1 MKLNIPIILLCLIL
15 CFTAG
20 CAQVNSTT
28 TTTLPAGET
37 YPADSSYD
45 DAVGIYVSTAGNDST
60 GNGSIGNPYRTI
72 QHVLTNIA
80 VSGDIIVLRGGTY
93 NENIDIRVANITI
106 RSKNDEWA
114 NIQSPTGDSSINQTV
129 RFNIDAGWSSSGGK
143 LYRLEI
149 IGGYYYA
156 VKFET
161 MWDWGGADR
170 SGVSSVTIEACKIHD
185 TGRDCVKVTPNC
197 DDIRIINCEI
207 YNSGLRDNSNAEGI
221 DNVNGDRM
229 IVADCKIHDIA
240 TNGLYFKGGATD
252 CVAERNTIYNC
263 GGAGILLG
271 FDTSPEFF
279 DLAVNPQYFENINGI
294 ARNNI
299 VYNTQ
304 NSGIGMYAAKNP
316 QVLNNTIVNA
326 AQTYHSPIYFGL
338 TFQDW
343 DADAGRPASE
353 GAVIKNN
360 IAVSN
365 SPDSYG
371 VYIRYASDLGG
382 MNAYSGLPTMGHNR
396 YFKLGGGT
404 LVFVDQRPAS
414 TFSGGLSGWQSH
426 ISGDA
431 NSAEGDPDLDGAYHL
446 NTGSPCLDAGETI
459 SSVAYD
465 IDKQARSSPYD
476 IGADEK

>member
-1 MKLNIPIILLCLIL
+1 MILGPL
-15 CFTAG
+15 CFVLG
-20 CAQVNSTT
+20 CAQVVSTTT
-28 TTTLPAGET
+28 TTTLPANET
-37 YPADSSYD
+37 YPSDSSYD
-45 DAVGIYVSTAGNDST
+45 DAVGIYVSTSGNDST

-72 QHVLTNIA
+72 QHVLTNVA
-80 VSGDIIVLRGGTY
+80 APGDIIVLRGGTY

-114 NIQSPTGDSSINQTV
+114 IIQSPTSDSSINQTV
-129 RFNIDAGWSSSGGK
+129 RFNLDTGWSSAGGK
-143 LYRLEI
+143 LHRLEI

-229 IVADCKIHDIA
+229 QVADCKIHDIA

-252 CVAERNTIYNC
+252 CIAERNTVHDC

-271 FDTSPEFF
+271 FDTSPEYF
-279 DLAVNPQYFENINGI
+279 DLTANPGYFENINGI

-316 QVLNNTIVNA
+316 QILNNTIVNTSS
-326 AQTYHSPIYFGL
+326 TYHSPIYFGL
-338 TFQDW
+338 TYQDW
-343 DADAGRPASE
+343 DAAAGRPASE

-371 VYIRYASDLGG
+371 VYIRYSSDLGG
-382 MNAYSGLPTMGHNR
+382 MNAYSGFPAMGHNR
-396 YFKLGGGT
+396 YYKLGGGA
-404 LVFVDQRPAS
+404 LVFVDQRPTS
-414 TFSGGLSGWQSH
+414 TYNGALAGWKTH
-426 ISGDA
+426 ISGDTD
-431 NSAEGDPDLDGAYHL
+431 STEGDPSLDGTYHL
-446 NTGSPCLDAGETI
+446 NSGSPCLGAGETI
-459 SSVAYD
+459 PSVAYD
-465 IDKQARSSPYD
+465 IDKQTRSAPYD
-476 IGADEK
+476 IGADQR